1 MLNVSSRRRGT
12 QGQLAREL
20 RSQSKE
26 EVVFHEPHKVSVI
39 LTTTYY
45 AASRDSQMHQAVHYA
60 T

>member
-1 MLNVSSRRRGT
+1 MY
-12 QGQLAREL
+12 LAGDEGLKVNWPVEL